1 LVGQNPPPGAVIY
14 YYLKDVPKGEVTI
27 EILDPTGHLLRM
39 YSSTKTEELDETPDP
54 DDKKPGKQI
63 NPEAGLNRFVWDM
76 RYEGARR
83 VPDYHLWEYN
93 NGRLGPLALP
103 GRYQVRLT
111 VDGKSQTAPLEV
123 KLDLRLTVDKA
134 GLQKQFDLRVQ
145 IRDELSRVYD
155 AVNQIQ
161 DVRAQLGGLQKRLPE
176 NKPVVTA
183 ASDLDKKLLAV
194 RDNLAQMQISANEDS
209 LRYPQR
215 VDSKLAYLGMAV
227 GDGSDSAPTEADY
240 KEFDKLK
247 KQVDD
252 FLALWA
258 ELQKTGL
265 ASFQKLVA
273 EEHVQGI
280 VVMPKPG
287 I

>member
-1 LVGQNPPPGAVIY
+1 MARTQSLS
-14 YYLKDVPKGEVTI
+14 
-27 EILDPTGHLLRM
+27 TGGST
-39 YSSTKTEELDETPDP
+39 SSASSR
-54 DDKKPGKQI
+54 
-63 NPEAGLNRFVWDM
+63 N
-76 RYEGARR
+76 
-83 VPDYHLWEYN
+83 
-93 NGRLGPLALP
+93 LAIM
-103 GRYQVRLT
+103 
-111 VDGKSQTAPLEV
+111 S
-123 KLDLRLTVDKA
+123 
-134 GLQKQFDLRVQ
+134 
-145 IRDELSRVYD
+145 LSVYD

>member
-1 LVGQNPPPGAVIY
+1 
-14 YYLKDVPKGEVTI
+14 
-27 EILDPTGHLLRM
+27 
-39 YSSTKTEELDETPDP
+39 
-54 DDKKPGKQI
+54 
-63 NPEAGLNRFVWDM
+63 M
-76 RYEGARR
+76 RYEGASR
-83 VPDYHLWEYN
+83 VPDYHLWENN

-111 VDGKSQTAPLEV
+111 VDGKSQSAPLEV
-123 KLDLRLTVDKA
+123 KLDPRLTVDQA
-134 GLQKQFDLRVQ
+134 DLQKQFDLRLQ